1 MKYRSVIEKAKKDII
16 ILQLLFVLVFLVQ
29 IKGYANGGVMNGSG
43 TSGSP
48 YLVQDYAD
56 LRAIGTGSYTLSAI
70 YRLANDID
78 ASASDT
84 ANGGTG
90 FSPIGSLSP
99 SYLPFIGTF
108 HGGGHVIKNL
118 YINNPV
124 SNYIGL
130 FGYSGAI
137 IDSLGVTKGI
147 FIGGSYVGGV
157 AGYNFGSII
166 NCYATGRDSSS
177 DVCVG
182 GIAGTNNNYGTIS
195 QCYSTASISG
205 FNKVGGIVGENDN
218 TITNC
223 YETGNVNGSTWVGGI
238 AGYNSDTISY
248 CYEIGYIYNNNNNA
262 LAGGVVGYN
271 PGSITLCYWNTQTSG
286 DTSGCSGIP
295 NSASS
300 GTGLTTA
307 QMKQSSSFSGWNF
320 TTIWFIGPTINNG
333 FPYLGSNIPTSV
345 EKGINSFAPKTFSLL
360 QNFPNP
366 FNPSTTISFTIPSR
380 SFVSLKV
387 FDIVGREVAIILSEE
402 MPEGSY
408 AKQWNAEKMSSGIY
422 FCRMQAGSFTATK
435 KLILLK

>member
-1 MKYRSVIEKAKKDII
+1 MKYRPVIEKAKKDII
-16 ILQLLFVLVFLVQ
+16 ILHLLFVLVFLVQ

-108 HGGGHVIKNL
+108 HGSGHVIKNL

-137 IDSLGVTKGI
+137 IDSLGVTNGI

-177 DVCVG
+177 NVCVG

-271 PGSITLCYWNTQTSG
+271 PGGITLCYWNTQTSG

-320 TTIWFIGPTINNG
+320 TTIWSIGSTINNG

-366 FNPSTTISFTIPSR
+366 FNPSTTIRYQLPANCFATLR
-380 SFVSLKV
+380 VYDVL
-387 FDIVGREVAIILSEE
+387 GREIKTLINE
-402 MPEGSY
+402 
-408 AKQWNAEKMSSGIY
+408 KQIAGDHSVTFNASNLPSGVYFYRLTSPGINQVKKMLV
-422 FCRMQAGSFTATK
+422 TK
-435 KLILLK
+435 